1 VCGLKEDQAE
11 QSQGSETDHSRSGRL
26 KKSPSVEVEAEP
38 REKTEKK
45 ERSQLLQSRLIQWI
59 GEECKKVTWL
69 LKRCGNGKGYLIETR
84 FVSVRPSGLRIMR
97 AEV

>member
-59 GEECKKVTWL
+59 GEECKKVTWADQKKISNWL
-69 LKRCGNGKGYLIETR
+69 GSPEKYG
-84 FVSVRPSGLRIMR
+84 
-97 AEV
+97 

>member
-59 GEECKKVTWL
+59 GDKRL
-69 LKRCGNGKGYLIETR
+69 LERCGTGKGYLNETR
-84 FVSVRPSGLRIMR
+84 SGSIRPPGLRIKR
-97 AEV
+97 AEA